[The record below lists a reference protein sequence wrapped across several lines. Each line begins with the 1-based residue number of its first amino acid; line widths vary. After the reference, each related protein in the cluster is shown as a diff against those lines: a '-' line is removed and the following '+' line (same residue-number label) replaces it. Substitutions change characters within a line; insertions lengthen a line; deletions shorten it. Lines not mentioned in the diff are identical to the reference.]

1 MPGLIQ
7 VVAES
12 FRDAGVD
19 LAALGLAWAR
29 VTPTITL
36 VPAFGLRALPAA
48 ARGVLA
54 VTLALCIY
62 PALGPA
68 MGPSVATAHAAGA
81 AWPVLLVGE
90 VLAGLP
96 VAIATAT
103 VLWAATM
110 IGGMLD
116 NLRGAQDSVEVP
128 IIEGRTT
135 PMSVPFALLAA
146 IIFLSTGGPARV
158 AHALAIT
165 PIPDHPILAAANDLT
180 ASIALAVSIGAPL
193 LVASLVIEVTAA
205 VIARA
210 SSPAQ
215 IHALLAPLR
224 TMGLLVV
231 CGIVFDRIAQLMAIA
246 VRSTP

>member
-1 MPGLIQ
+1 MPGVLQ

-36 VPAFGLRALPAA
+36 VPAFGLRSLPAA
-48 ARGVLA
+48 ARGVLGLM
-54 VTLALCIY
+54 LALCIY
-62 PALGPA
+62 PAVTPISPEL
-68 MGPSVATAHAAGA
+68 HAP
-81 AWPVLLVGE
+81 WPLLLVSE
-90 VLAGLP
+90 VMRGLP
-96 VAIATAT
+96 VAIATAA

-110 IGGMLD
+110 VGGMLD
-116 NLRGAQDSVEVP
+116 NLRGAQDSVQVP
-128 IIEGRTT
+128 VIEGRTT
-135 PMSVPFALLAA
+135 PMSVPFALLAG

-158 AHALAIT
+158 AHALAVA

-180 ASIALAVSIGAPL
+180 AAVALAVSIGAPL
-193 LVASLVIEVTAA
+193 LAASLVIEVTAA

-210 SSPAQ
+210 AAPAQ

-231 CGIVFDRIAQLMAIA
+231 CGVVLDRIAQLMAIA

>member
-1 MPGLIQ
+1 MVRIEAMPGLLN

-12 FRDAGVD
+12 FRDAGID
-19 LAALGLAWAR
+19 LASLGLAWAR

-48 ARGVLA
+48 ARGVLGL
-54 VTLALCIY
+54 TLALCIY
-62 PALGPA
+62 PAIQPLHVELA
-68 MGPSVATAHAAGA
+68 MPWSL
-81 AWPVLLVGE
+81 LLVSE
-90 VLAGLP
+90 VLRGLP
-96 VAIATAT
+96 IAIATSA
-103 VLWAATM
+103 VLWGVTM

-116 NLRGAQDSVEVP
+116 NLRGAQDSVQVP
-128 IIEGRTT
+128 VVDGRTT
-135 PMSVPFALLAA
+135 AMSVPFALLAGA
-146 IIFLSTGGPARV
+146 IFLSTGGPSRV
-158 AHALAIT
+158 ALALAT
-165 PIPDHPILAAANDLT
+165 APIPAHPVLAAMNDLT

-224 TMGLLVV
+224 TMGLLLV
-231 CGIVFDRIAQLMAIA
+231 CGVVLDRIAQLMAIA
-246 VRSTP
+246 IRKTP

>member
-1 MPGLIQ
+1 MPGLLN

-29 VTPTITL
+29 VTPTIVL

-48 ARGVLA
+48 ARGVLG
-54 VTLALCIY
+54 VMLALCIY
-62 PALGPA
+62 PAVQPA
-68 MGPSVATAHAAGA
+68 HLADAPWS
-81 AWPVLLVGE
+81 VLLVSE
-90 VLAGLP
+90 VMTGLP

-103 VLWAATM
+103 VLWAVTM
-110 IGGMLD
+110 VGGMLD
-116 NLRGAQDSVEVP
+116 NLRGAQDAVQVP
-128 IIEGRTT
+128 VIDGRTT
-135 PMSVPFALLAA
+135 PMSVPFALLASVV
-146 IIFLSTGGPARV
+146 FLSTGGPARV
-158 AHALAIT
+158 AHALAT
-165 PIPDHPILAAANDLT
+165 APIPDHPILSAVGALT
-180 ASIALAVSIGAPL
+180 SAIALAVSIGAPL

-210 SSPAQ
+210 ASPAQ
-215 IHALLAPLR
+215 VHALLAPMR

-231 CGIVFDRIAQLMAIA
+231 CGVVLDRIAQLVAIA